1 MFEDLE
7 PFSVTI
13 TVETQNSIVNQASIT
28 APAIMLKDQFMDL
41 VNQVSQKRSP
51 YKVEMS
57 RIVNVWNPFDQGF
70 IKKTLF
76 VRFMN
81 NAYLA
86 WMDEQKGNTNEV

>member
-13 TVETQNSIVNQASIT
+13 TVETQNS
-28 APAIMLKDQFMDL
+28 
-41 VNQVSQKRSP
+41 
-51 YKVEMS
+51 
-57 RIVNVWNPFDQGF
+57 IVNVWNPFDQGF

>member
-1 MFEDLE
+1 MFDDLE

-13 TVETQNSIVNQASIT
+13 TVETQNSIVHQISMT
-28 APAIMLKDQFMDL
+28 APAIMLKGQFMDL
-41 VNQVSQKRSP
+41 VNQVAQKQSP

-57 RIVNVWNPFDQGF
+57 RIVDIWSQFEQCLLKRS
-70 IKKTLF
+70 IF